1 MSPGTRMVWNGT
13 HREEESTR
21 MTHSTVLESA
31 VSPDAATVGMGEQGV
46 LDRVPMPSDRRGHRR
61 HEISAQVDVTDAESG
76 IRIQPRLGALNHG
89 GCYLQT
95 ENPLQ
100 VGATVA
106 ITITRGSHS
115 FQSRATV
122 VYHNPQEGMG
132 VTFFD
137 TDPEQLSVL
146 GGWLNE
152 SLERLWFAA
161 ERRKSQRILVQVPV
175 RVTGRNGLGPFI
187 EETQTCKIGADGCS
201 VILSRQVSK
210 AQHLMLLNLRTQ
222 AVTECA
228 VAHVMNT
235 PDGQYEVGMVFLLP
249 NRKFWPVV
257 FPSSDRSNR
266 ADVT

>member
-1 MSPGTRMVWNGT
+1 MSDC
-13 HREEESTR
+13 
-21 MTHSTVLESA
+21 TVLESA
-31 VSPDAATVGMGEQGV
+31 VSPKADTAGRREQGA
-46 LDRVPMPSDRRGHRR
+46 LDPMPMPSDRRGHRR
-61 HEISAQVDVTDAESG
+61 HEISAQVDVTEDESG
-76 IRIQPRLGALNHG
+76 TLIQPRLGALNHG

-95 ENPLQ
+95 ESPLQ
-100 VGATVA
+100 VGAMAV
-106 ITITRGSHS
+106 ITIIRGSHS
-115 FQSRATV
+115 FQSRARV

-132 VTFFD
+132 VTFLD
-137 TDPEQLSVL
+137 TDPKQLSVL

-161 ERRKSQRILVQVPV
+161 ERRKNQRILVQVPV
-175 RVTGRNGLGPFI
+175 RVTGRNGLGAFI

-222 AVTECA
+222 AVSECA

-235 PDGQYEVGMVFLLP
+235 PDGRYEVGMVFLLP

-257 FPSSDRSNR
+257 FPSSDRPNR
-266 ADVT
+266 ADVA